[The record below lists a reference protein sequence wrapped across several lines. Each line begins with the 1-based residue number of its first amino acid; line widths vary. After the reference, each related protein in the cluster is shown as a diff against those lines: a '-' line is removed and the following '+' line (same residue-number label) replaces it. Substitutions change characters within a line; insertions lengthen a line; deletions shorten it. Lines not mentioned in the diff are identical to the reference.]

1 MAAQPTLPIL
11 DPALQNQKS
20 GQCEGLAG
28 EWSPL
33 CLPLAC
39 DRAMAHYN
47 CEIKAVMG
55 QALISLKS
63 NEERDNIVGICI
75 IIEVS
80 LSPTHP
86 ANFTH

>member
-1 MAAQPTLPIL
+1 MEP
-11 DPALQNQKS
+11 S
-20 GQCEGLAG
+20 GT
-28 EWSPL
+28 L

-47 CEIKAVMG
+47 CEIKAVLG

-63 NEERDNIVGICI
+63 AEERDNVVGICI
-75 IIEVS
+75 ITEVS

-86 ANFTH
+86 GGLPWSLI